1 MRAVKNLMMPVMH
14 SVTLRILK
22 YLMFVY
28 TVCIFK
34 TISPTYVAPPRK
46 VRRLARTP
54 RMTMRMS
61 HCLSRQPR
69 ARAAA
74 RGSRD

>member
-34 TISPTYVAPPRK
+34 TISPTRGAPAQSPHAANVSLSPGRAPRP
-46 VRRLARTP
+46 AG
-54 RMTMRMS
+54 
-61 HCLSRQPR
+61 
-69 ARAAA
+69 A
-74 RGSRD
+74 GSGTDHE